1 MKSAEEFMNEFMS
14 TLDNM
19 KKYQGIDITRP
30 ETYSG
35 DFDKVHDAFDIEKN
49 VVATVKAEE
58 ISNVVADSPKLLR
71 LTNKKNNLS
80 IES

>member
-1 MKSAEEFMNEFMS
+1 MF
-14 TLDNM
+14 
-19 KKYQGIDITRP
+19 IDKIELENYRP
-30 ETYSG
+30 YYGTQKLKLGY
-35 DFDKVHDAFDIEKN
+35 DIEKN